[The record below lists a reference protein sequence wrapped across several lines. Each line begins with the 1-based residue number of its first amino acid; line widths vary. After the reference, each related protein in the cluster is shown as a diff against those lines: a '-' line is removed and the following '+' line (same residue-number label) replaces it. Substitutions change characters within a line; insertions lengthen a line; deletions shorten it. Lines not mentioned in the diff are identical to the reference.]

1 MPKIV
6 IADALAAAC
15 AERLAQEPGFE
26 VASQPGLPREE
37 LMRLLADA
45 DALVV
50 RSATRVDRELLLAA
64 PDLKVVGRAGEG
76 VDNIDVAAATE
87 AGVVVMNTPG
97 GNTVSAAEHTL
108 ALLLALARDIP
119 AACQSVAEGRWERRQ
134 LGVELHG
141 KTLGVIGLGKIGREV
156 AHRARA
162 FGMEILAHDPF
173 LPEEQASRMQTE
185 IVDLATLLE
194 RADFLTVH
202 TPLTPQTHHLID
214 AAALLQAKPG
224 IRLIN
229 CARGGILDEAA
240 VAEAVRSGR
249 VAGAAFDVFEKEPP
263 TGSPL
268 LGLPGVIATPHL
280 GASTQEAQE
289 KVAARIAEQ
298 ISDFLRHGI
307 ARHALNAELVEPAL
321 RVRLDP
327 YRMLAEK
334 LGRLGA
340 QLQEAPLREIRVE
353 FAGELLTL
361 PTGLLTAAILQGY
374 LASVLSEPV
383 NQVNATALARRI
395 GIAVTEVHSGEHAD
409 FTSLLTASFRTASA
423 DGTIAGTLFGRNRPR
438 LVRLDDYPIELEPE
452 GEVFLYRNDDRPG
465 IIGQV
470 GMVLGSAGIN
480 IAGMSLGRDRSGGRA
495 LGALNTDSAIPDPVV
510 RQIEAIPGILWT
522 RRARL

>member
-1 MPKIV
+1 
-6 IADALAAAC
+6 
-15 AERLAQEPGFE
+15 
-26 VASQPGLPREE
+26 
-37 LMRLLADA
+37 
-45 DALVV
+45 
-50 RSATRVDRELLLAA
+50 
-64 PDLKVVGRAGEG
+64 
-76 VDNIDVAAATE
+76 
-87 AGVVVMNTPG
+87 
-97 GNTVSAAEHTL
+97 
-108 ALLLALARDIP
+108 
-119 AACQSVAEGRWERRQ
+119 
-134 LGVELHG
+134 VELQG

-162 FGMEILAHDPF
+162 FGMEIVAHDPF
-173 LPEEQASRMQTE
+173 LPEEQAARMGAE
-185 IVDLATLLE
+185 IVDVGTLLA
-194 RADFLTVH
+194 RADFVTVH

-214 AAALLQAKPG
+214 AAALQRAKPG

-240 VAEAVRSGR
+240 VAEGVRSGR
-249 VAGAAFDVFEKEPP
+249 VAGAAFDVFESEPP
-263 TGSPL
+263 VGSPL
-268 LGLPGVIATPHL
+268 VGLPGVIATPHL

-289 KVAARIAEQ
+289 KVAARIADQ
-298 ISDFLRHGI
+298 ISDYLRHGI
-307 ARHALNAELVEPAL
+307 ARHALNAETVEPGL

-327 YRMLAEK
+327 YRELAERI
-334 LGRLGA
+334 GRLGA

-353 FAGELLTL
+353 FAGEILTL
-361 PTGLLTAAILQGY
+361 PTSLLTAAILKGY

-383 NQVNATALARRI
+383 NQVNAAAIARRI

-409 FTSLLTASFRTASA
+409 FTSLLTASFRTATA

-465 IIGQV
+465 IIGRV
-470 GMVLGSAGIN
+470 GMVLGGAGVN

-495 LGALNTDSAIPDPVV
+495 LGALNTDSPIPDPVA

>member
-1 MPKIV
+1 
-6 IADALAAAC
+6 
-15 AERLAQEPGFE
+15 
-26 VASQPGLPREE
+26 
-37 LMRLLADA
+37 
-45 DALVV
+45 
-50 RSATRVDRELLLAA
+50 
-64 PDLKVVGRAGEG
+64 
-76 VDNIDVAAATE
+76 
-87 AGVVVMNTPG
+87 
-97 GNTVSAAEHTL
+97 
-108 ALLLALARDIP
+108 
-119 AACQSVAEGRWERRQ
+119 
-134 LGVELHG
+134 
-141 KTLGVIGLGKIGREV
+141 
-156 AHRARA
+156 
-162 FGMEILAHDPF
+162 
-173 LPEEQASRMQTE
+173 MQTE
-185 IVDLATLLE
+185 IVDLGTLLE

-214 AAALLQAKPG
+214 AAALLRAKPG

-240 VAEAVRSGR
+240 VAEAVRSGK
-249 VAGAAFDVFEKEPP
+249 VAGAAFDVFETEPP
-263 TGSPL
+263 VGSPL

-280 GASTQEAQE
+280 GASTQEAQD
-289 KVAARIAEQ
+289 KVAARIADQ

-307 ARHALNAELVEPAL
+307 ARHALNAETVEPAL
-321 RVRLDP
+321 RPRLDP
-327 YRMLAEK
+327 FRALAEK

-361 PTGLLTAAILQGY
+361 PTGLLTAALLKGY

-383 NQVNATALARRI
+383 NQVNAAAIALRI

-409 FTSLLTASFRTASA
+409 FTSLLTASFRTASG

-470 GMVLGSAGIN
+470 GMVLGGAGIN

-495 LGALNTDSAIPDPVV
+495 LGALNTDSPIPDAVT